1 MTIKEKCEIE
11 MEKGGL
17 DLWYL
22 IVPGYALALPA
33 LLFSMGESNEI
44 KQPQH
49 QTQTNPNIKIV
60 TTLKNS
66 IQKPIGGAYSI
77 RPRRQGTI

>member
-1 MTIKEKCEIE
+1 MAIKEECKIE
-11 MEKGGL
+11 MVREGL

-33 LLFSMGESNEI
+33 LLFSIDQPNAI
-44 KQPQH
+44 KQP
-49 QTQTNPNIKIV
+49 TDTNSNIKIV
-60 TTLKNS
+60 STLKNS

-77 RPRRQGTI
+77 RPKRQGTI